1 MSILPQFLSNGGI
14 QVKSEVAVLSLSV
27 VLVTCLWFLFC
38 VFIFQY
44 IKLLFSKPKFKV
56 VFDYVVGIVLIG
68 LSINLLLSKSS

>member
-14 QVKSEVAVLSLSV
+14 QVKSEVAILSLSV